1 MSSVYIWD
9 QTKSILHSCLP
20 LGYAYCV
27 SVASIVLLILMVED
41 MGILGTEILLKP
53 I

>member
-1 MSSVYIWD
+1 MSGVYVWD
-9 QTKSILHSCLP
+9 QTKSILHSYLP
-20 LGYAYCV
+20 SAYAYCV
-27 SVASIVLLILMVED
+27 SVASVVLWILMVED